1 MNRKTV
7 IAFVVFVG
15 LGLLALFALR
25 QPQKGERAAD
35 HPNPIPALDTAQFDT
50 LEVTK
55 AGVTTVIKSEGGKYK
70 VTAPVSYPADAAA
83 AKAAFEGLGK
93 LRLSDLVTDQKPKQ
107 AEFEVDDKGIHVV
120 VKKGDK
126 PLADFVVGKAVGA
139 GTMVRPSGKDEIW
152 QAGGINRYVFD
163 KTPVDWRDKS
173 ITTFTAAD
181 AERVEVATREGAKIA
196 VKKTGAK
203 QGSEDKWEVVDSSV
217 KIDKLDD
224 SVPNGIVSALAV
236 WKAND
241 FGDGMSAASAGLDP
255 AAVNVTVTL
264 KGGKKVVALLGDKPK
279 GKEDEVYVKV
289 PDAPQ
294 VYIAKKYNVERVNK
308 RPIEFRDKTLCNLAD
323 SDIAEIAVTR
333 GDNSF
338 TLAKTG
344 NDWKAVKPAKLD
356 LDASKV
362 TPIAGAFKDWKATSF
377 ADDSSP
383 KDDGLAKPRAVI
395 AVKGKDKSAGCLIK
409 VGDESKDK
417 LSSFVMTGKGPD
429 IYLAPK
435 WTVDRILVKVDDL
448 KKTTTAKK

>member
-1 MNRKTV
+1 
-7 IAFVVFVG
+7 
-15 LGLLALFALR
+15 
-25 QPQKGERAAD
+25 
-35 HPNPIPALDTAQFDT
+35 
-50 LEVTK
+50 
-55 AGVTTVIKSEGGKYK
+55 
-70 VTAPVSYPADAAA
+70 
-83 AKAAFEGLGK
+83 
-93 LRLSDLVTDQKPKQ
+93 
-107 AEFEVDDKGIHVV
+107 
-120 VKKGDK
+120 
-126 PLADFVVGKAVGA
+126 
-139 GTMVRPSGKDEIW
+139 
-152 QAGGINRYVFD
+152 
-163 KTPVDWRDKS
+163 
-173 ITTFTAAD
+173 
-181 AERVEVATREGAKIA
+181 
-196 VKKTGAK
+196 
-203 QGSEDKWEVVDSSV
+203 VVDSSV

-241 FGDGMSAASAGLDP
+241 FGDGVSAGSAGLDP

-294 VYIAKKYNVERVNK
+294 VYIAKKYNAERVNK

-323 SDIAEIAVTR
+323 SDVAEIAVTR
-333 GDNSF
+333 GENSY
-338 TLAKTG
+338 TLTKTG

-377 ADDSSP
+377 ADSSA

-395 AVKGKDKSAGCLIK
+395 AVKAKDKGAGCLIK

-429 IYLAPK
+429 VYLAPK